1 MKAVARLMSVPKERR
16 DPAWVQEALQAAVQ
30 LELSTLP
37 PYLYALWSI
46 EPNPDPEHDPDPF
59 PVQETIR
66 SIVLEEMLHMGI
78 ACNLLVA
85 VGSTPDIVANAPA
98 FPAQLPKHIHKGL
111 VVDLAPLSAAAVH
124 TFMEIE
130 EPEAHL
136 VVDPNFTP
144 TGDLL
149 IGQFYEGLIDA
160 LKATSQT
167 FSTDGQIDLNRG
179 QRPFTESFVISSL
192 DGARRA
198 VDVIRRQGEGTAAV
212 PFENKS
218 DPEELAHFYQF
229 GEILNGR
236 RLTREAPFTYTG
248 DPVPMPRVRDVRPA
262 PAGRPEALAFDRA
275 YSTMLASLQLAWEN
289 HDLEALGDAIF
300 GESGM
305 FSLRSLAEDVFATGA
320 GPGFRVVPVPGEE
333 PVEPPAPPAGN
344 RFGQVTR
351 ILDAAV
357 GPAPFGAHG
366 AFWRGITRD
375 QFIAKIV
382 AGEQLLVV
390 GDGPGSN
397 LVKALRGQSPFG
409 SDTGTVGADLPR
421 MPADRDPVPDAD
433 IAVIE
438 RWIDDGCPDTAA
450 QTEPDVSNTT
460 GSFRPDPQVH
470 VDYFR
475 DLDEWAAFNRPPGV
489 EDAVNVVFGFR
500 RAWLAYAE
508 DATREPGY
516 VTAISGAT
524 VRQAVTMLAD
534 RQQQTVETHYGVPV
548 PLLAVLDGYE
558 RFGNDGLPPD
568 PLRPSDPQ
576 HRMNGREMWFLH
588 AAFAEACV
596 RLGIAVPFWTFMMRP
611 ILCGLLND
619 GLFRG
624 RFTVV
629 GFEATPAGRDEV
641 FAFAQSVA
649 DADLPAELRKRF
661 AESGLAGG

>member
-1 MKAVARLMSVPKERR
+1 MKAVARLMSVPKSRR
-16 DPAWVQEALQAAVQ
+16 DPAWVLEALQAAVQ

-46 EPNPDPEHDPDPF
+46 EPNPDPEHDPDPA
-59 PVQETIR
+59 PVQETIL
-66 SIVLEEMLHMGI
+66 SIVMEEMLHMGI

-130 EPEAHL
+130 EPEVHL
-136 VVDPNFTP
+136 VVDPDFTP
-144 TGDLL
+144 SGDLL

-167 FSTDGQIDLNRG
+167 FSTVGQIDLNRG

-192 DGARRA
+192 DGARKA
-198 VDVIRRQGEGTAAV
+198 IDVIRRQGEGTAAA

-229 GEILNGR
+229 GEILHGR
-236 RLTREAPFTYTG
+236 RLTREAPFEYTG
-248 DPVPMPRVRDVRPA
+248 DAVPMPRVRDVRPA
-262 PAGRPEALAFDRA
+262 RADLPAALAFDRA
-275 YSTMLASLQLAWEN
+275 YSTMLASLQQAWEH
-289 HDLEALGDAIF
+289 HDLDALGDAIF
-300 GESGM
+300 GQSGM
-305 FSLRSLAEDVFATGA
+305 FSLRSLAEDIFATGA
-320 GPGFRVVPVPGEE
+320 GPGFRVVPVTGEE
-333 PVEPPAPPAGN
+333 PEDPPPAN
-344 RFGQVTR
+344 RFGQIIQ

-357 GPAPFGAHG
+357 GPEPFGAHG
-366 AFWRGITRD
+366 PFWRGLTRD
-375 QFIAKIV
+375 QFVVRIV
-382 AGEQLLVV
+382 RGEQLLIV
-390 GDGPGSN
+390 GNGPESN
-397 LVKALRGQSPFG
+397 LVKALRGQLPFG
-409 SDTGTVGADLPR
+409 ADTGAVGADFSR
-421 MPADRDPVPDAD
+421 MPAGGRDPVSDAN
-433 IAVIE
+433 IAIIE
-438 RWIDDGCPDTAA
+438 RWIDDGCPDIAA
-450 QTEPDVSNTT
+450 QPEPVVSNTT

-475 DLDEWAAFNRPPGV
+475 DLDEWSAFNRTPEV
-489 EDAVNVVFGFR
+489 DAAIDVAFGFR
-500 RAWLAYAE
+500 RAWLAYAR
-508 DATREPGY
+508 DAAREPEF
-516 VTAISGAT
+516 VAAISGAA
-524 VRQAVTMLAD
+524 VQQAVALLAD

-548 PLLAVLDGYE
+548 PLLALLDGYE
-558 RFGNDGLPPD
+558 RFGNDGLPAD
-568 PLRPSDPQ
+568 PLRPFEPR
-576 HRMNGREMWFLH
+576 HRMDGVIMWFML
-588 AAFAEACV
+588 AAFADACV
-596 RLGIAVPFWTFMMRP
+596 RLGISAPFWLFMMRP

-629 GFEATPAGRDEV
+629 GFEATDAGRNEV

-649 DADLPAELRKRF
+649 DADLPGEIRRRF